1 MTGRQIL
8 NGVFLVNKCVHSRN
22 KDNLPGLI
30 CKLNREKAYDSII
43 SLEEWVLAR
52 NGGDGQACVSSAC
65 FSVLI
70 SGSPKGL
77 GLRARTPFISF
88 PLQYS
93 S

>member
-8 NGVFLVNKCVHSRN
+8 NGVFLVNECVHSRN

-70 SGSPKGL
+70 SGSPKGP